1 MRDDGGDGPDP
12 PRMEPMTQ
20 PAPSSPDSGDDCLVV
35 GGGLIGMLTARE
47 LAREGWRV
55 RILERGEAGAESS
68 WAGGG
73 ILSPLYP
80 WRAPEPVTRLAIWS
94 QRHYRAL
101 AEQLHA
107 ESGID
112 PEWYDTGML
121 LLDSGEGNRAR
132 YWGRDHGVRVELPD
146 AERVAEL
153 EPALGARPR
162 DAVWMPEVANIRNP
176 RLVRALRGSL
186 AHLGVPLHEQTPVT
200 GWLRSEGRIE
210 GVETERG
217 RFEAGC
223 VILAGGAWSG
233 DLLAGTGIG
242 AEIRP
247 VRGQM
252 VVFRMSPGR
261 VRRVLLRHDHYI
273 IPRRDGHVLAG
284 STLEE
289 AGFDKTTTEEAGR
302 QLVRMA
308 TDLVPALGN
317 APVERHWAGLR
328 PGSPEGVPLI
338 GPHPELAGLYLNTGH
353 YRNGVVMG
361 PASARL
367 LTDLLMG
374 WPTRLEPTAYRPTA
388 AGERKD

>member
-1 MRDDGGDGPDP
+1 
-12 PRMEPMTQ
+12 MTRQ
-20 PAPSSPDSGDDCLVV
+20 APSTPGSGDDCLVV

-55 RILERGEAGAESS
+55 RVLERGKAGAESS

-94 QRHYRAL
+94 QRHYHAL
-101 AEQLHA
+101 AEQLRA

-112 PEWYDTGML
+112 PEWYHTGML

-132 YWGRDHGVRVELPD
+132 YWARDHGLRVELPE
-146 AERVAEL
+146 AERVAQL
-153 EPALGARPR
+153 EPALGEAPK

-186 AHLGVPLHEQTPVT
+186 EHLGVPLHEETPVT

-210 GVETERG
+210 GVETESG

-233 DLLAGTGIG
+233 DLLAGTGVS
-242 AEIRP
+242 ADIRP

-252 VVFRMSPGR
+252 VVFRTSPDR
-261 VRRVLLRHDHYI
+261 VKRVLLRHDHYI
-273 IPRRDGHVLAG
+273 IPRRDGYVLAG

-302 QLVRMA
+302 HLVRMA
-308 TDLVPALGN
+308 TSLVPALGN

-328 PGSPEGVPLI
+328 PGSPQGVPLI
-338 GPHPELAGLYLNTGH
+338 GPHPELEGLWLNTGH
-353 YRNGVVMG
+353 FRNGVVMG

-367 LTDLLMG
+367 LTDLLME
-374 WPTRLEPTAYRPTA
+374 WPTRLDPSVYAPSA
-388 AGERKD
+388 ARA